1 MCIII
6 VMTKKN
12 YSYEFFFE
20 VKNNNTFILNDLLKE
35 SLETIIKIIDNNYGI
50 SYHEKN
56 NKNFKYKNKKHI
68 NLPNKVMDQSKWR
81 LKKTI
86 INKPINCELDKYKY
100 EINSLLNKLSPKN
113 FDTISNKILDY
124 YEMELTKDD
133 INDLLINFIDSIFSK
148 AVMQPIY
155 CPYYVKFL
163 NMLDDKYKILELIQD
178 KCNKYHEIF
187 DKKIDQKENMTDKEI
202 YYKFCNDNLEK
213 VFKAGYSQF
222 IGELYNNEM
231 ISTEI
236 VTNNIDIFTTNLD
249 KLSLQQDKFEN
260 IIICISKLI
269 ITTSDKLNS
278 IDYNYNPVYDILHT
292 LYHNYN
298 DNKRLK
304 YKLLDLCEYIE
315 KLI

>member
-1 MCIII
+1 MCINI

-12 YSYEFFFE
+12 YSYEYFFE
-20 VKNNNTFILNDLLKE
+20 VKNNNTFILNDSLKE

-86 INKPINCELDKYKY
+86 INKPINCDLDKYKY

-113 FDTISNKILDY
+113 FDTISKKILEY
-124 YEMELTKDD
+124 YEKELTKDD

-163 NMLDDKYKILELIQD
+163 NMLDNKYKILELIQD

-187 DKKIDQKENMTDKEI
+187 DKKIEQKENMTDKEI
-202 YYKFCNDNLEK
+202 YDKFCNDNLEK

-222 IGELYNNEM
+222 IGELYNNDM
-231 ISTEI
+231 INTKI
-236 VTNNIDIFTTNLD
+236 VTNNIDVFTNNLD
-249 KLSLQQDKFEN
+249 TLSLQQDKFEN

-269 ITTSDKLNS
+269 ITTSKKLNN
-278 IDYNYNPVYDILHT
+278 IDYNYKSVHDTLHK
-292 LYHNYN
+292 LYKNYN

-304 YKLLDLCEYIE
+304 FKLLDLCEYIE